1 LSEVQTGLIP
11 PREFIFDPSPVPLAP
26 TTSFTDA
33 MQMIVTKL
41 VGSYFPQELVDK
53 VVMYLIDL
61 HPRPGQRA
69 IHCSI
74 LRLLGTEA
82 WPRNREVRQLG
93 THPLDYASVTL
104 MCYNVSDYQSFLA
117 LRNFSES
124 QRGSS
129 YPQYLRKWVFL
140 VATSD
145 GNCRRAVSRREE
157 LTFISDVRN
166 LYSLEAL
173 SPAMLGSYN
182 LRCNTRSLVEVENVF
197 QSVVDAVGWTERRNE
212 HQRELDE
219 IEAEVRRLTRIGRIE
234 EEKLEKR
241 KREEMKQTGLT
252 FKLGKFIGKL
262 VGLV

>member
-1 LSEVQTGLIP
+1 
-11 PREFIFDPSPVPLAP
+11 VPLAP
-26 TTSFTDA
+26 TKSFTDA

-41 VGSYFPQELVDK
+41 TGSHFPQELVDK
-53 VVMYLIDL
+53 VVMYLIGL

-82 WPRNREVRQLG
+82 WPRNREIRQLG

-104 MCYNVSDYQSFLA
+104 FCYNASDFQSFAA
-117 LRNFSES
+117 LRNFSDN
-124 QRGSS
+124 QRGFS

-145 GNCRRAVSRREE
+145 GNSRRAVSRHEE
-157 LTFISDVRN
+157 LAFISDMRN
-166 LYSLEAL
+166 LYSLESL
-173 SPAMLGSYN
+173 SPAILGSYS
-182 LRCNTRSLVEVENVF
+182 LKCNTKNLTEVENVF

-219 IEAEVRRLTRIGRIE
+219 IEAEVRRLVRIGRIE

-241 KREEMKQTGLT
+241 RREEMKETSLK
-252 FKLGKFIGKL
+252 FKLGKFVGKL